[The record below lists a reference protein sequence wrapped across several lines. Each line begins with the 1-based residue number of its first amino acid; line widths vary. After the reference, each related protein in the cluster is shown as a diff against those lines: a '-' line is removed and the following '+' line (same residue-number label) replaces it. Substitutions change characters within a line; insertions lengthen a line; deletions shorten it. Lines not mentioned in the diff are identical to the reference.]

1 MNEENIVSEMTL
13 QKSKIITTRKSLKVQ
28 ITMGMYNG
36 TFMEDFSEEVI
47 FDMGSERYTNIT
59 KGRDS
64 IGTLKVGRAREWE
77 QRMQIPS
84 GGKRPGMLGKL
95 K

>member
-1 MNEENIVSEMTL
+1 MKEKNIVNEMAL

-28 ITMGMYNG
+28 ITVGMYDG

-47 FDMGSERYTNIT
+47 FDMRSERYTNIT

-64 IGTLKVGRAREWE
+64 IGTLKVGTAREWE
-77 QRMQIPS
+77 QCMQRPS
-84 GGKRPGMLGKL
+84 GGKRHGMLGKL